1 MKIGLRWKVLI
12 FFLIVGIVPLVF
24 STFLLKGQRAVAEN
38 IENSLF
44 ALDNSA
50 SKIVEH
56 FLLNAQRSIIAQS
69 YIPKNL
75 IPIRDTSLHR
85 AYVKRIFKKYKIFLA
100 VLFVDKRGRVLSS
113 YSEDSRFRSWLKKR
127 KFSSIFAKYLS
138 GQTSISNI
146 VNFGGSPAV
155 AIFSKVPTENSFL
168 AAFIDTGMLKN
179 ILKKVAPYK
188 GSFFY
193 LIDPSGKTLFLDESL
208 KEQSSGKFVSVKH
221 AGITLQKRTVERNG
235 LKFFE
240 VTSPVS
246 GFQGWRICLSCPYEV
261 VFRSMV
267 TSRKLGVFFSVLAV
281 LLAGILALYFS
292 KKITGPLEE
301 LSKGAGEF
309 SMGNLSYKIR
319 LKTNDE
325 LELLAERLNG
335 MAEKLLKV
343 REGQDERIRS
353 STRDLS
359 NAYREIAVKNERLA
373 EADKFKSQFLANMSH
388 ELRTPMNAIIGFT
401 DLLKDGVY
409 GILTE
414 KQKEILSK
422 VQRNS
427 NHLLDLINDILDL
440 EKINAG
446 KIELLPEKFDLKDL
460 IDTISKET
468 AVPRAEVKFKIT
480 CPAGILIIHDQLR
493 LRQVIFNLLSNAFK
507 FTKEGFVELECIRR
521 EKVVSIKVS
530 DTGIGIKDEDMSN
543 IFKSFQQADASVTR
557 KFQGTG
563 LGLSISKKLV
573 EMMGGWFDVESEF
586 GKGSVFT
593 INLPYE

>member
-1 MKIGLRWKVLI
+1 MKTGLKWKIPV
-12 FFLIVGIVPLVF
+12 FFLIVGLVPLVF

-56 FLLNAQRSIIAQS
+56 FLLNAQKSIIAQS
-69 YIPKNL
+69 YVPKNL
-75 IPIRDTSLHR
+75 LPVRNTALHR
-85 AYVKRIFKKYKIFLA
+85 SYLKRIFRKYKVFSE
-100 VLFVDKRGRVLSS
+100 VLFADKNGRAVSSYGRVP
-113 YSEDSRFRSWLKKR
+113 YRRLKKR
-127 KFSSIFAKYLS
+127 DFSDIFTKHPS
-138 GQTSISNI
+138 VQTAISNV

-155 AIFSKVPTENSFL
+155 AIFSKVPTDNSFL
-168 AAFIDTGMLKN
+168 AAFIDTGLLKN
-179 ILKKVAPYK
+179 ILEKVVPYS

-208 KEQSSGKFVSVKH
+208 KEQSSGLFVSIEH
-221 AGITLQKRTVERNG
+221 AGATLRKRTVERRG
-235 LKFFE
+235 MKFFE
-240 VTSPVS
+240 VTGPVS
-246 GFQGWRICLSCPYEV
+246 GFQGWRICLCCPYEV
-261 VFRSMV
+261 AFRSMV

-281 LLAGILALYFS
+281 LLAVILALYFS
-292 KKITGPLEE
+292 KKISGPLEE

-309 SMGNLSYKIR
+309 ATGNLSYKIR

-325 LELLAERLNG
+325 LELLADRLNG

-359 NAYREIAVKNERLA
+359 NAYKEIAVKNERLA
-373 EADKFKSQFLANMSH
+373 AADKFKSQFLANMSH

-409 GILTE
+409 GVLTE

-427 NHLLDLINDILDL
+427 NHLLDLINDILDM

-468 AVPRAEVKFKIT
+468 VVPRAEVKFRVI
-480 CPAGILIIHDQLR
+480 CPAGILLIHDQLR
-493 LRQVIFNLLSNAFK
+493 LRQIILNLLSNAFK
-507 FTKEGFVELECIRR
+507 FTEEGLVELECIRR

-530 DTGIGIKDEDMSN
+530 DTGIGIKEEDISK

-557 KFQGTG
+557 QFQGTG

-573 EMMGGWFDVESEF
+573 EMMGGWLDVESEF
-586 GKGSVFT
+586 GKGSGFT
-593 INLPYE
+593 ANIPYER